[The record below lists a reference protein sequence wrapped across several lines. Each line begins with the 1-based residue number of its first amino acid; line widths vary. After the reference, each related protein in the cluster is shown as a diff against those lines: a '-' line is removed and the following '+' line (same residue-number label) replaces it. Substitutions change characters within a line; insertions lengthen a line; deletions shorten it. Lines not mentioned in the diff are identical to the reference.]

1 MGILYAALS
10 LGALGLVFG
19 ILLGFA
25 SKKFEVKVDPKIPK
39 LRECLPSANCG
50 GCGYAGCDACLLYT
64 SPSPRD

>member
-50 GCGYAGCDACLLYT
+50 
-64 SPSPRD
+64 